1 MRFLYRMGLLAGLGA
16 VALFVFGY
24 SLLNPSS
31 VAAVD
36 HDPDSL
42 RSGERRKQLDD
53 RANVAKKNLK
63 KLEQV
68 QDSSKGDQD
77 APQQARFGGGLPGD
91 SPDKEASMHLAVVAC
106 GDRTNETL
114 VMLKSALVFSN
125 TKLHCHIFAETELH
139 FGFRQQIDSWP
150 ASIHEKLS
158 YTIYPIMYP
167 PGENSQEW
175 KKLFRPCASQ
185 RLFLPELL
193 TEVDSLL
200 YMDTDILFLLL
211 TSHFKEATGQA
222 PLGQSTEEDQSDWSK
237 ALEVDS
243 LLYVDTDILFL
254 SPMENLW
261 NFFSAMNR
269 WVPSGGVVVERFTM
283 KRGDPDL
290 IPSCTQDMSAHAPRH
305 CALGKGFPHSTQL
318 AALAPEHEVKSIGWY
333 NRFARHPYYGE
344 TGLNS
349 GIMLMNLTR
358 LRAFRFQDK
367 IIPYYKE
374 YKLKLTW
381 GDQDLLNIFFHYYPE
396 RLLVFPCEWNY
407 RPDHCMYMQNCKSA
421 ETHGVRMVHG
431 CRRVFFN
438 EKQPVFKAI
447 YQALEQH
454 QLGTNTSLL
463 VEDMKAKMAAPEVQ
477 ASRCGQVSN
486 LFLKRVETAA
496 AAAP

>member
-200 YMDTDILFLLL
+200 Y
-211 TSHFKEATGQA
+211 
-222 PLGQSTEEDQSDWSK
+222 
-237 ALEVDS
+237 
-243 LLYVDTDILFL
+243 VDTDILFL

-261 NFFSAMNR
+261 NFFSAMN
-269 WVPSGGVVVERFTM
+269 
-283 KRGDPDL
+283 
-290 IPSCTQDMSAHAPRH
+290 
-305 CALGKGFPHSTQL
+305 STQL

-454 QLGTNTSLL
+454 QLGANTSLL

>member
-1 MRFLYRMGLLAGLGA
+1 MRFMYRMGLLAGLGA
-16 VALFVFGY
+16 VALFMFGY
-24 SLLNPSS
+24 SLLNPS
-31 VAAVD
+31 VAAIA
-36 HDPDSL
+36 HDSN
-42 RSGERRKQLDD
+42 SVKSRKLGLQLDD
-53 RANVAKKNLK
+53 ADVKK
-63 KLEQV
+63 Q

-77 APQQARFGGGLPGD
+77 ASLNTEGGLLGATPPALTCPVPMSYWFPPDACPLHQPLCGLYVC
-91 SPDKEASMHLAVVAC
+91 SPKAILHLAVVAC

-114 VMLKSALVFSN
+114 VMLKSAVIFTS

-150 ASIHEKLS
+150 ASVHDKLS

-185 RLFLPELL
+185 RLFLPEIL
-193 TEVDSLL
+193 TD
-200 YMDTDILFLLL
+200 
-211 TSHFKEATGQA
+211 
-222 PLGQSTEEDQSDWSK
+222 
-237 ALEVDS
+237 VDS

-261 NFFSAMNR
+261 NFFSAMN
-269 WVPSGGVVVERFTM
+269 
-283 KRGDPDL
+283 
-290 IPSCTQDMSAHAPRH
+290 
-305 CALGKGFPHSTQL
+305 STQL

-358 LRAFRFQDK
+358 LRAFHFQNK

-374 YKLKLTW
+374 YKMKLTW
-381 GDQDLLNIFFHYYPE
+381 GDQDLLNILFHFYPE

-438 EKQPVFKAI
+438 EKQPAFKAI
-447 YQALEQH
+447 YQSIEQYKFD
-454 QLGTNTSLL
+454 TNISLL
-463 VEDMKAKMAAPEVQ
+463 LEGMKAKMEEPDTK
-477 ASRCGQVSN
+477 ASRCGQVAN
-486 LFLKRVETAA
+486 MFLKQVESIVRKESVTTA
-496 AAAP
+496 P

>member
-91 SPDKEASMHLAVVAC
+91 RLPALTCPVPTMGYWFPPDACPLLQPLCGLYVCSPDKEASMHLAVVAC

-200 YMDTDILFLLL
+200 Y
-211 TSHFKEATGQA
+211 
-222 PLGQSTEEDQSDWSK
+222 
-237 ALEVDS
+237 
-243 LLYVDTDILFL
+243 VDTDILFL

-261 NFFSAMNR
+261 NFFSAMN
-269 WVPSGGVVVERFTM
+269 
-283 KRGDPDL
+283 
-290 IPSCTQDMSAHAPRH
+290 
-305 CALGKGFPHSTQL
+305 STQL

-454 QLGTNTSLL
+454 QLGANTSLL